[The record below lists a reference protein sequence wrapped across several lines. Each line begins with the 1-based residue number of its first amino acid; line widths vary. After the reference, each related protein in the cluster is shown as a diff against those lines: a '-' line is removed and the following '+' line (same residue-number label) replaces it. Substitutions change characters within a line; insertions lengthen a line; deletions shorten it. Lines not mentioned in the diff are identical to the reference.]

1 MNEKLGIFFFFFLF
15 FINMVTISDSF
26 RGPSLAIVAVYKI
39 SVNRTQRKII
49 FYIDEIRENIWRR
62 FLDSSCNRFDSLFF
76 RLSVTRSDQ
85 SPANLSNFNLCVW
98 HKQTRTTKT
107 VEKMGYKVEVQERK
121 EGRKRFH
128 LLLT

>member
-49 FYIDEIRENIWRR
+49 FYIDEIRENI
-62 FLDSSCNRFDSLFF
+62 
-76 RLSVTRSDQ
+76 
-85 SPANLSNFNLCVW
+85 
-98 HKQTRTTKT
+98 
-107 VEKMGYKVEVQERK
+107 
-121 EGRKRFH
+121 
-128 LLLT
+128 